1 MATPTQDLLDRV
13 AIVEVLDRYAT
24 ALDRRD
30 WALLD
35 DVFTADARVSFA
47 AGEVIGSAAIV
58 AAIRAFLDGCGPTQH
73 LLGNYRVRILG
84 DSAESACYARAIHV
98 DAAGQGGRT
107 YEVGIEYRDLLERTG
122 AGWRIAARSFHTLW
136 ETGSREVLGPG
147 RRSD

>member
-1 MATPTQDLLDRV
+1 VATPTQDLLDRV

-35 DVFTADARVSFA
+35 DVFTADACVSFR

-58 AAIRAFLDGCGPTQH
+58 AAIRAHLDGCGPTQH

-84 DSAESACYARAIHV
+84 DRAESACYVRAIHV
-98 DAAGQGGRT
+98 GAAAQVDRT
-107 YEVGIEYRDLLERTG
+107 YEVGIEYRDVLERTG

-136 ETGSREVLGPG
+136 ETGSRKLLGPG
-147 RRSD
+147 RSD